1 MHEHTISKV
10 AGSLQPGTLPLLA
23 NVCHTRKIY
32 FGRDPHRA
40 SRQDPNWA
48 TAWARADTRQCAA
61 SQFRGERSL
70 PDAFE
75 CLGWRGHSEMEGEA
89 RIGHRPHC
97 HHSRRHVQI
106 YHDAP
111 TRRRL
116 SRAAV
121 QPFEHSTSLT
131 CAFPEPIS
139 CLEAASTVIRHCC
152 PVILGSISSCACNV
166 P

>member
-1 MHEHTISKV
+1 MSATHARYTLVEIHLGLQDQIPTGPRLGPERIPDNARPRSFAESGACQMPLNVWAGEVIRRWKERLVLGIVHTV
-10 AGSLQPGTLPLLA
+10 T
-23 NVCHTRKIY
+23 N
-32 FGRDPHRA
+32 
-40 SRQDPNWA
+40 
-48 TAWARADTRQCAA
+48 
-61 SQFRGERSL
+61 
-70 PDAFE
+70 
-75 CLGWRGHSEMEGEA
+75 
-89 RIGHRPHC
+89 
-97 HHSRRHVQI
+97 SRRHVQI

-139 CLEAASTVIRHCC
+139 CLEASSTVIWHCS